1 MDVFVEYLNGADRRR
16 RRKRRYGT
24 TDEQFT
30 GGMWITIGLLANY
43 LIQRTVS
50 ILINTHTNKQAN
62 KQTNKMETQRVQLLI
77 RDLNLQYN
85 KTQQNVLL
93 LFQDIFLQDFPKSPN
108 EQF

>member
-1 MDVFVEYLNGADRRR
+1 MDVFVEYLNGADRRRRRRR

-50 ILINTHTNKQAN
+50 ILINTHTHKQAN
-62 KQTNKMETQRVQLLI
+62 KQTN
-77 RDLNLQYN
+77 
-85 KTQQNVLL
+85 QQEGDTKNPIINMG
-93 LFQDIFLQDFPKSPN
+93 FKSTI
-108 EQF
+108 